1 MREDLRIYVEDVVEN
16 IDSLN
21 GYNLTNYLM
30 DEVLRADSYELD
42 EDNTLDI
49 SSYTDKLEF
58 LKAIYENIKRPEDQ
72 QLFIREV
79 LENERYLDYRIIEE
93 FRSMVEVPEELEE
106 IEEELEEE
114 QELETPENNYDYDD
128 SSSEESEEN
137 NEEELEETHNIRIQ
151 YPNNDDYPDLPNNEL
166 WEGKTHEIVPDTLY
180 EFVLNNEQYYF
191 MNYLDNNTPC
201 ITFLKK
207 DENGNVVNIPL
218 DDYTEVEELLAFIDK
233 KVGIK
238 DSNIN
243 VLPEEIKLGNME
255 KREDLINKAKVS
267 QRNTTEEGPAITAYK
282 KETERLEQELEE
294 LRAKLNGSINVE
306 DEATKEMDEI
316 INNTSYPEIEN
327 ISNEIES
334 VKKEIEDISN
344 SIDEKNQEK
353 ERYEKLQKDYE
364 EFYKNKS
371 LPIDDEYKEKMGIYS
386 QRIRECEEF
395 IKVNNEKKA
404 NKESI
409 LERLN
414 KELSEVKGPL
424 YNIEVWKLKELY
436 DKEIEKLENTLKEVK
451 ALEDKYYNESRSVPL
466 DILGMSRKLE
476 TQIANMKPLFTQ
488 LVGIRS
494 DINLNNPE
502 YKPLIDEIKN
512 GRKINAEVNEDL
524 SNNYNSEK
532 NKDNP
537 NINDEELRKY
547 IEELDKIIAERKENQ
562 EKYYDALK
570 DINEIANDIKT
581 GKKPEDEEI
590 KNKVDNVNNKI
601 NSITDDSLK
610 EELNNYLNKALGME
624 KIKDPDKWKRWVS
637 GIAGFALGAGVI
649 GLTPL
654 GLPGALMIAAGTQLA
669 KHGVKGLHEKFV
681 KEAEEL
687 GKENEITNIEKT
699 GKLQEYKE
707 KFKEKMRDENFVR
720 NINWFLNG
728 TAIGAITMG
737 GIEQITNMMP
747 SSSVTPEPTPTPEP
761 TAATPDPYSN
771 LQVGNNANGLNL
783 SQGYDSANWAAN
795 NLNVESL
802 NQQLVN
808 GDSVIQRIAA
818 VGENGKLING
828 NSVQE
833 LISKG
838 FSEDQISVLIG
849 KNGTPQ
855 AWTNLAELTNN
866 VGRTL

>member
-79 LENERYLDYRIIEE
+79 LENEKNLDYRIIEE
-93 FRSMVEVPEELEE
+93 FRSLVEVPEELEE
-106 IEEELEEE
+106 MEEELEEE
-114 QELETPENNYDYDD
+114 YELEEPNNENYDD
-128 SSSEESEEN
+128 SYDSVEK
-137 NEEELEETHNIRIQ
+137 EEEKEEKI
-151 YPNNDDYPDLPNNEL
+151 
-166 WEGKTHEIVPDTLY
+166 
-180 EFVLNNEQYYF
+180 
-191 MNYLDNNTPC
+191 
-201 ITFLKK
+201 
-207 DENGNVVNIPL
+207 
-218 DDYTEVEELLAFIDK
+218 
-233 KVGIK
+233 
-238 DSNIN
+238 
-243 VLPEEIKLGNME
+243 E
-255 KREDLINKAKVS
+255 KQL
-267 QRNTTEEGPAITAYK
+267 EGPAITAYK
-282 KETERLEQELEE
+282 KETEELERELEE
-294 LRAKLNGSINVE
+294 LRAKLNGINNLE
-306 DEATKEMDEI
+306 EETKEMDEI

-327 ISNEIES
+327 LSNEIES
-334 VKKEIEDISN
+334 TKKEIENLST
-344 SIDEKNQEK
+344 SINDKTQEK
-353 ERYEKLQKDYE
+353 EKYAKLRKEYE

-371 LPIDDEYKEKMGIYS
+371 LPIDDEYKEKMEIYES
-386 QRIRECEEF
+386 RIKECDDF

-404 NKESI
+404 NKERI

-414 KELSEVKGPL
+414 KELTEVKGPL

-436 DKEIEKLENTLKEVK
+436 DKEIENLENTLKEIK

-494 DINLNNPE
+494 DINLNNSE
-502 YKPLIDEIKN
+502 YKPLIDAIKN
-512 GRKINAEVNEDL
+512 GRKINAEVKEEI
-524 SNNYNSEK
+524 NNKYSVEK
-532 NKDNP
+532 TIENP
-537 NINDEELRKY
+537 NIDNEELKKY
-547 IEELDKIIAERKENQ
+547 IDELEKNIAERKENI

-570 DINEIANDIKT
+570 DIQDIANEIKSGKT
-581 GKKPEDEEI
+581 QQALQSNI
-590 KNKVDNVNNKI
+590 DNVRNKI

-610 EELNNYLNKALGME
+610 EELNNELNKALGIEKENKKGE

-637 GIAGFALGAGVI
+637 GIAGFALGAGII

-654 GLPGALMIAAGTQLA
+654 GLGGALMITAGTRLA
-669 KHGVKGLHEKFV
+669 KRGVKGLHEKFV
-681 KEAEEL
+681 KEAAEL
-687 GKENEITNIEKT
+687 GTENEITNIEKT
-699 GKLQEYKE
+699 SKAQELKE
-707 KFKEKMRDENFVR
+707 KFKAKMRDENFVR

-747 SSSVTPEPTPTPEP
+747 SSNVTPEPTPTPEP
-761 TAATPDPYSN
+761 TAAAPDQYSN
-771 LQVGNNANGLNL
+771 LQVGSNTNGFNL

-795 NLNVESL
+795 NMNVESL